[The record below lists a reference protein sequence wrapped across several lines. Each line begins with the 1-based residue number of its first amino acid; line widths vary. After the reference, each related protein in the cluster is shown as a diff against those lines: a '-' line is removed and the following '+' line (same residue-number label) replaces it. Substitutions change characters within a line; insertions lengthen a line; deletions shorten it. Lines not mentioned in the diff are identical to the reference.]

1 MSRKPAWLAFVCSR
15 LANRRFIFTLVAL
28 AVCGAKGAHL
38 HNHRFSVAPK
48 RMLLF
53 FFSFFTQDV
62 LLLLFIRLLLGH
74 WVPST
79 PGKLRLVVTA
89 ITGGLISYNVLLGVI
104 SVSFYIVAGS
114 EIHWRNIGFVAD
126 PTSRAILLSGL
137 MTFIAVVGLS
147 LFLSSLLQGACY
159 GLFGWG
165 ADIVN
170 WPVAFIGR
178 KLSPSRDFRVT
189 YAEIPQRDSEQD
201 SGNWYSRDGRDLSLK
216 SYYEYKEKPMLSSLS
231 PRSPRSPPGVF
242 NTRENLAWP
251 SKTKLALHAL
261 PYIVVTIL
269 LTALFT
275 LTLLRPKDPS
285 LIFLSWTSGLLPFVD
300 FASTSPFLDDL
311 PSHFGNGIQRD
322 WDERSALA
330 QPPSFSWLP
339 KDSPLAGFEDWY
351 TNQTHYSA
359 TADPLK
365 ISNLEEPLLESLR
378 GKLRD
383 VSVRHM
389 VLFFLESTRN
399 DVFPIKKDGLIWN
412 RFADTFP
419 NHQLPQDV
427 QDRLAK
433 LTPTANF
440 ITGDYDDGFEHEE
453 KEKRGGVRF
462 TNAHT
467 AGTYTLKSMV
477 GAVCGV
483 APLVGDFNLEYS
495 HHIYQP
501 CLPHVLDAL
510 NKVGAVD
517 TETTDRDSNWK
528 SYYFQASTLDYDNQ
542 NKLMA
547 TMGFREKNTIGR
559 EYLRSPAATHGA
571 VTLPNINEFAFEEDP
586 LEDYIRDIF
595 ADAAKTDDQVF
606 LTHLTST
613 SHHRF
618 NLPAKEPTFPMARG
632 LDMMSR
638 YINTEGYDDKWIRK
652 VLNVLDEQG
661 VANETLVIF
670 LGDHGVSLPENNYA
684 SPYYNPS
691 IGVDHVPLVI
701 SHPQLPAFDAHDAV
715 HSSQVLPTIL
725 DILLETGSL
734 KNEASRQ
741 AVTDLIHNYEGQSLL
756 RPLKVFNPHTGQ
768 GQWQFTVTNP
778 GRAMLTV
785 RDARYPE
792 RHLVVPVIEN
802 VEWRLSNLTSDP
814 QEHHSIQ
821 SLDFVSFLQSVEE
834 RCGRELAEWVEEGAF
849 ITRWFVKENS
859 KRWRFDHRG

>member
-1 MSRKPAWLAFVCSR
+1 MSRKPAWLAFVGSR

-28 AVCGAKGAHL
+28 AVCGAKGY
-38 HNHRFSVAPK
+38 
-48 RMLLF
+48 
-53 FFSFFTQDV
+53 
-62 LLLLFIRLLLGH
+62 
-74 WVPST
+74 
-79 PGKLRLVVTA
+79 
-89 ITGGLISYNVLLGVI
+89 LISYNIALGII

-137 MTFIAVVGLS
+137 MTFIVVVGLS
-147 LFLSSLLQGACY
+147 LFLSGLLQCACY
-159 GLFGWG
+159 GLFGLG
-165 ADIVN
+165 ADIAN
-170 WPVAFIGR
+170 WPIAFITR
-178 KLSPSRDFRVT
+178 SLAPPMSFRVG
-189 YAEIPQRDSEQD
+189 YGQIPQRDAKQD
-201 SGNWYSRDGRDLSLK
+201 PGSWFNRGDNKLSLE
-216 SYYEYKEKPMLSSLS
+216 SYLTYKEKSRLSSFS
-231 PRSPRSPPGVF
+231 PRPSPRVS
-242 NTRENLAWP
+242 T
-251 SKTKLALHAL
+251 TKVALHAL
-261 PYIVVTIL
+261 PYIILSIL

-275 LTLLRPKDPS
+275 LTFLRPEDPS

-300 FASTSPFLDDL
+300 FASTSPLLDDL
-311 PSHFGNGIQRD
+311 PSYFGNGIQRG
-322 WDERSALA
+322 WDNRSALV
-330 QPPSFSWLP
+330 QPTPFSWLP
-339 KDSPLAGFEDWY
+339 KDTPLAGFEDWY

-359 TADPLK
+359 DADPLK
-365 ISNLEEPLLESLR
+365 ISNLDEPLLDSLR
-378 GKLRD
+378 DKLRD
-383 VSVRHM
+383 ISVRHV

-399 DVFPIKKDGLIWN
+399 DVFPIKKNGLIWN
-412 RFADTFP
+412 RFAETFP
-419 NHQLPQDV
+419 DHQLPQGV
-427 QDRLAK
+427 QDKLAK

-440 ITGDYDDGFEHEE
+440 ITGDYDDGFEHDEE
-453 KEKRGGVRF
+453 EKRGGIRF

-501 CLPHVLDAL
+501 CLPHVLEAL
-510 NKVGAVD
+510 NRAED
-517 TETTDRDSNWK
+517 AETERTDPESNWK
-528 SYYFQASTLDYDNQ
+528 SYYFQASTLEYDNQ

-547 TMGFREKNTIGR
+547 AMGFPRENTIGR
-559 EYLRSPAATHGA
+559 EYLRSPAAAHGP

-595 ADAAKTDDQVF
+595 ADAAMTNDQVF

-618 NLPAKEPTFPMARG
+618 NLPKTEPYFPMAKG

-652 VLNVLDEQG
+652 VLNLLDEQG
-661 VANETLVIF
+661 VANETLVLF

-684 SPYYNPS
+684 SPYYNPN

-701 SHPQLPAFDAHDAV
+701 SHPQLPAFDAHGAV

-734 KNEASRQ
+734 NNASRQ
-741 AVTDLIHNYEGQSLL
+741 VATDLIQNYEGQSLL
-756 RPLKVFNPHTGQ
+756 RPLNVVNKDTNQ

-792 RHLVVPVIEN
+792 RHLVIPVIEN
-802 VEWRLSNLTSDP
+802 VEWRLTNLTSDP
-814 QEHHSIQ
+814 HEHHSVQ
-821 SLDFVSFLQSVEE
+821 SLDFVSFLQRVEDIY
-834 RCGRELAEWVEEGAF
+834 GRDVAEWAEEGAF
-849 ITRWFVKENS
+849 VTRWFVKENS
-859 KRWRFDHRG
+859 KRWRFNHRE